1 MTELGA
7 ALLQAALGFAEQ
19 RLRQVEA
26 DALGSAAALAAALG
40 AAPAASPVAVE
51 AELLQVRHALQ
62 AFGTDLG
69 QSPSQAVAQQAAAD
83 LGSALRHTDNAINLV
98 RPGTNLLAL
107 LSAPFATAIAPAGL
121 AAQLGLSSPSG
132 LTYDGTTV
140 GYRVTSTGPGTMSG
154 PIPLHL
160 GSVSLAAQL
169 HLDTG
174 ALSLAVT
181 IGQAGFSLGAGFDS
195 FIRTLVGSGSSVTA
209 DVTIGADTQQG
220 LTVAGATNGPVI
232 VPAKSSSNSLD
243 VRGLELDSPAEAPG
257 AIDLGAELTAT
268 LGGVIT
274 FTLQGVGI
282 RVTIDADGVG
292 SGSPATI
299 AVKPPRG
306 IGVTLDAGPVQGGG
320 YLEVSGTTYAGLLQV
335 TLGPVQATAF
345 GILDTAADP
354 GFSFIVVITAAF
366 DPAIEIALGFTLNA
380 VGGIVG
386 VQRSLDSAALLDRIH
401 DHAIDQL
408 MFPSDAATAA
418 PLILSTLGAVFP
430 PRAGGFVIGPMIK
443 LGWGRPVSFVTASLA
458 VILQLPDPKVVLLG
472 TFELAV
478 PSPSLPIVSLKG
490 QVFSEITTEHI
501 LVLIIM
507 DGSRIAGYPV
517 SGDLGIYIGYGADPD
532 FAISAGGF
540 HPQYHPPAEL
550 ASMQRLS
557 MDLSPPVVLSLRAEA
572 YVAFTSNSFQLGG
585 RLEASADLDVVSVH
599 GFVQLDAI
607 VRWAPAFS
615 FEVDLTAGLDV
626 RFEGELFAG
635 VSLSLHLSGPAPWTA
650 HGTATLELPI
660 VPDIDIEVGPFTWG
674 DATNPPPPIAHPR
687 DLVRDALAAP
697 AAWQAVLPAGARQV
711 VTLRDDPGD
720 PPLLIHPLGE
730 LEGRQ
735 RVVPLET
742 TISRVG
748 PSTVPAG
755 ETRVNLGQPTLTPLP
770 LVPGGAGVDVG
781 AVSPLTDHFAPGQ
794 FLELSDDEKL
804 RRPAFEDML
813 AGIRLGANASGIV
826 TDEADATQSD
836 LHYDTVFPGLVFP
849 GLAFPSPFA
858 EEFFAMTAVAHAVL
872 SAGAAGRSPLRRD
885 VRYATPYDP
894 IELAPAAAMRIR
906 TTDDLAA
913 PAGLEDVP
921 LSYTAAAERLETLG
935 TPGLQLVALGTEL
948 G

>member
-1 MTELGA
+1 MVELGA
-7 ALLQAALGFAEQ
+7 ALLHAALGFAEQ

-26 DALGSAAALAAALG
+26 DALGSAAALAAAIG
-40 AAPAASPVAVE
+40 AALPANPVAVE
-51 AELLQVRHALQ
+51 AELTQARQSLQ
-62 AFGTDLG
+62 ALGTDLG
-69 QSPSQAVAQQAAAD
+69 QSPSMAAAEQAATD
-83 LGSALRHTDNAINLV
+83 LGSALRHTDNAIDLV

-107 LSAPFATAIAPAGL
+107 LSAPFGAAIAPVGL
-121 AAQLGLSSPSG
+121 AAQLGLSAPGG

-140 GYRVTSTGPGTMSG
+140 GYRVTSPGPGTMPG
-154 PIPLHL
+154 PVPLRL
-160 GSVSLAAQL
+160 GSVALAAQL
-169 HLDTG
+169 HLDTAAFG
-174 ALSLAVT
+174 LAVT

-195 FIRTLVGSGSSVTA
+195 FIRTIVGDGASVTA
-209 DVTIGADTQQG
+209 DVTIGADTQRG
-220 LTVAGATNGPVI
+220 LTVAGATNGPVT
-232 VPAKSSSNSLD
+232 VPAKSGSNSID
-243 VRGLELDSPAEAPG
+243 VRGLELDAPAEVPG
-257 AIDLGAELTAT
+257 AIDLGAQVVAT

-274 FTLQGVGI
+274 FALQGVGV
-282 RVTIDADGVG
+282 RVTIDADQVG
-292 SGSPATI
+292 TGSPATL

-306 IGVTLDAGPVQGGG
+306 IGADLDAGPVQGGG
-320 YLEVSGTTYAGLLQV
+320 YLEVSGTSYAGLLQV

-354 GFSFIVVITAAF
+354 GFSFIVVITAVF
-366 DPAIEIALGFTLNA
+366 DPAIEIALGFTLNG
-380 VGGIVG
+380 VGGVVG
-386 VQRSLDSAALLDRIH
+386 VQRSLDSAALLARIH

-408 MFPSDAATAA
+408 MFPADAAIAA
-418 PLILSTLGAVFP
+418 PQILTTLGAVFP

-443 LGWGRPVSFVTASLA
+443 VGWGRPVSFVTASLA
-458 VILQLPDPKVVLLG
+458 IILQLPDPKIVLLG

-557 MDLSPPVVLSLRAEA
+557 MDLSPPVVLVLRAEA

-615 FEVDLTAGLDV
+615 FEVDLSAGFDI

-635 VSLSLHLSGPAPWTA
+635 VQVSLHLSGPAPWTA

-660 VPDIDIEVGPFTWG
+660 VPDIDVEVGPISWG
-674 DATNPPPPIAHPR
+674 DATNPPPPIVHPR
-687 DLVRDALAAP
+687 DLVRDALAEP
-697 AAWQAVLPAGARQV
+697 AAWQAVLTAQGRQV
-711 VTLRDDPGD
+711 VTLRDDPQD

-748 PSTVPAG
+748 PATVPAD
-755 ETRVNLGQPTLTPLP
+755 ETRVNLGQPTLAPYP
-770 LVPGGAGVDVG
+770 LVPGGAGVPVG

-794 FLELSDDEKL
+794 FLDLSDEDKL

-813 AGIRLGANASGIV
+813 AGVRLGANGSGII

-836 LHYDTVFPGLVFP
+836 LHYDTVFPGMS
-849 GLAFPSPFA
+849 FPSASP
-858 EEFFAMTAVAHAVL
+858 
-872 SAGAAGRSPLRRD
+872 RSSSP
-885 VRYATPYDP
+885 
-894 IELAPAAAMRIR
+894 
-906 TTDDLAA
+906 
-913 PAGLEDVP
+913 
-921 LSYTAAAERLETLG
+921 
-935 TPGLQLVALGTEL
+935 
-948 G
+948 

>member
-1 MTELGA
+1 VTELGA

-19 RLRQVEA
+19 RLHEVDDE
-26 DALGSAAALAAALG
+26 ALGSATALATALG
-40 AAPAASPVAVE
+40 CAPPADPVAVD
-51 AELLQVRHALQ
+51 AELALARQFLQALQ
-62 AFGTDLG
+62 TDLG
-69 QSPSQAVAQQAAAD
+69 QPPSQAVARRAATD
-83 LGSALRHTDNAINLV
+83 LGQALQHIDDAINLV
-98 RPGTNLLAL
+98 RPGTNLRAL
-107 LSAPFATAIAPAGL
+107 LDTPFAAVIAPTGL
-121 AAQLGLSSPSG
+121 AAQLGLSAPSG
-132 LTYDGTTV
+132 LTYDGGLL
-140 GYRVTSTGPGTMSG
+140 GYRVTSTGPGTMPG
-154 PIPLHL
+154 PVPLHL

-169 HLDTG
+169 NLSTG
-174 ALSLAVT
+174 ALSLVVT
-181 IGQAGFSLGAGFDS
+181 IGQAGFSLGVGFDS
-195 FIRTLVGSGSSVTA
+195 FIHTLVGGGSSVTA
-209 DVTIGADTQQG
+209 DVTIGADTERG
-220 LTVAGATNGPVI
+220 LTVAGATSGPVT
-232 VPAKSSSNSLD
+232 VPARTSSNSLD
-243 VRGLELDSPAEAPG
+243 VLGLELAAPAEAPG

-274 FTLQGVGI
+274 FALQGVGV
-282 RVTIDADGVG
+282 RVMVDADRLS

-320 YLEVSGTTYAGLLQV
+320 YLEVAGTTYEGLLQV

-345 GILDTAADP
+345 GILDTAAADT
-354 GFSFIVVITAAF
+354 GFSFIVVITAEF
-366 DPAIEIALGFTLNA
+366 DPAIEIALGFTLNG
-380 VGGIVG
+380 VGGLVG
-386 VQRSLDSAALLDRIH
+386 VQRTFDSAELLDRIH
-401 DHAIDQL
+401 DHAVDQL
-408 MFPSDAATAA
+408 LFPADAATAA
-418 PLILSTLGAVFP
+418 PQILRTLGAVFP
-430 PRAGGFVIGPMIK
+430 ARAGGFVIGPMIK

-458 VILQLPDPKVVLLG
+458 IILQLPDPKIALLG

-490 QVFSEITTEHI
+490 QVFSEITPEHI
-501 LVLIIM
+501 LVLIIL

-557 MDLSPPVVLSLRAEA
+557 MDLSPPVVLVLRAEA

-607 VRWAPAFS
+607 LRWAPAFS
-615 FEVDLTAGLDV
+615 FEVDLSAGFDI

-635 VSLSLHLSGPAPWTA
+635 VQVSLHLSGPAPWTA

-660 VPDIDIEVGPFTWG
+660 VPDIDVEVGPITWG
-674 DATNPPPPIAHPR
+674 DSTNPPPPIAHPR
-687 DLVRDALAAP
+687 DLVRDALVEP
-697 AAWQAVLPAGARQV
+697 AAWQAVLPAEARQV
-711 VTLRDDPGD
+711 VTLRDSPQD
-720 PPLLIHPLGE
+720 PPLLIHPSGE

-735 RVVPLET
+735 RAVPLET

-755 ETRVNLGQPTLTPLP
+755 ETRVNLGQPMLTQN
-770 LVPGGAGVDVG
+770 GVSIAVG
-781 AVSPLTDHFAPGQ
+781 AVSPLEDHFAPGQ
-794 FLELSDDEKL
+794 FLELTDEEKL

-813 AGIRLGANASGIV
+813 AGVRLGANAGGVITAES
-826 TDEADATQSD
+826 DAMQSD
-836 LHYDTVFPGLVFP
+836 LHYDTVFPGMWFP
-849 GLAFPSPFA
+849 GRFA
-858 EEFFAMTAVAHAVL
+858 EEFFSMSAVAFAAL
-872 SAGAAGRSPLRRD
+872 GAGAAGRSPLRRD

-906 TTDDLAA
+906 TTGDLGV
-913 PAGLEDVP
+913 PAGLDDVA
-921 LSYTAAAERLETLG
+921 LSYTAATERLRSLG
-935 TPGLQLVALGTEL
+935 SPGLQLVALGTEL